1 MSAVLHTGDE
11 GALESVGYPFAAP
24 VDRSCVHTLR
34 TASAV
39 GARVELALTDLVLR
53 PPQPPPETPEN
64 ASSSAS
70 AAGGSGPSA
79 LGAIAT
85 GGTRL
90 SRRSRLAWLSRLL
103 RNCSDMLLVLYKYKY
118 STRTAAAV
126 LHSLNVLVAGAGV

>member
-53 PPQPPPETPEN
+53 QPPPETPEN
-64 ASSSAS
+64 ASSSSSAS
-70 AAGGSGPSA
+70 AAGGSGPGSGPSA

-118 STRTAAAV
+118 STRAAAAV
-126 LHSLNVLVAGAGV
+126 FHLHSLRS